1 MDTSNDF
8 AEQIKRSVIAVP
20 PLARDQD
27 GVIDPAENRKLIDHI
42 ESGGVKILL
51 YGGNAVFYHLR
62 LSEFGKTLRMLVD
75 NVETDTAVVPSVGPT
90 FGLMMDQADVLAD
103 FDFPTVMILP
113 QRDITDPQG
122 IVRGIRAFATVFEK
136 PVVLYMKFDNWLP
149 TAAVKALYD
158 EGLISWIK
166 YAVVRENPSDDDEL
180 KRLIDVVPPER
191 IVSGIGEQPAII
203 HMRDFGV
210 GGYTSGCVCVAPK
223 RSMQMLHAI
232 HEQRYDDAEAIRAK
246 FEPLEDLRNEINP
259 IRVLH
264 SAVSGAGIA
273 RTGLIQPLLS
283 PLSDDH
289 EGRVAAAADK
299 LLSWERSDE
308 S

>member
-1 MDTSNDF
+1 MDTSNHF
-8 AEQIKRSVIAVP
+8 AERIRQSVIAVP

-27 GVIDPAENRKLIDHI
+27 GVMDPTENRKLISHI
-42 ESGGVKILL
+42 ENGGVNFLL

-62 LSEFGKTLRMLVD
+62 MSEYASTLKMLVD
-75 NVETDTAVVPSVGPT
+75 NAASETVIVPSVGPT
-90 FGLMMDQADVLAD
+90 FGLMMDHADVLAD
-103 FDFPTVMILP
+103 FQFPTVMILP

-122 IVRGIRAFATVFEK
+122 IVRGIRAFTAKYEK
-136 PVVLYMKFDNWLP
+136 PVVLYMKFENWLP
-149 TAAVKALYD
+149 TEAVKSLFD

-166 YAVVRENPSDDDEL
+166 YAVVRDNPSVDEEL
-180 KRLIDVVPPER
+180 KRLVDVVPTER

-203 HMRDFGV
+203 HMRDFGL
-210 GGYTSGCVCVAPK
+210 GGYTSGCVCVAPG
-223 RSMQMLHAI
+223 RSMEMMRAI
-232 HEQRYDDAEAIRAK
+232 HEQRWDDAEAIRAQ

-264 SAVSGAGIA
+264 AAVSTAGIA

-283 PLSDDH
+283 PLSDEN

-299 LLSWERSDE
+299 LLAWERTE
-308 S
+308 